1 MRINKLTAVVV
12 GAAALTAGTGAIVSA
27 AGAATTS
34 PNLPFVTVTH
44 YDNGTQVGTG
54 VPGQPLFSVSV
65 DDRGVC
71 GGFSY
76 EEGFCLPVTT
86 G

>member
-1 MRINKLTAVVV
+1 MRVVRYTAVT
-12 GAAALTAGTGAIVSA
+12 GAALGLVFAMSGAASA
-27 AGAATTS
+27 AT
-34 PNLPFVTVTH
+34 NLVTVTH

-71 GGFSY
+71 VGFSY
-76 EEGFCLPVTT
+76 EEGTCIPVSV